1 MSTPWKLPIA
11 RHDAAHTA
19 PLSYLAH
26 VADRLAHHLGA
37 DPGYTGLITRNP
49 INPGPECFTHWGR
62 MFPYTL
68 GELDKMLPKGK
79 PPSHRLTGIGRN
91 CDLFRSMISEV
102 FRPRWAGILAAQGW
116 SEAWLDH
123 VRAQNVAIF
132 APEGLPDS
140 ECQSIA
146 KSCFRY
152 WTLQYDPGRFS
163 DLQRARNGQRW
174 HGDFNFDFNR
184 QAADVRDLKGWG
196 LKQVTIGAVVGLSP
210 SRISRILS
218 QGL

>member
-1 MSTPWKLPIA
+1 MSTPWEVPVA

-102 FRPRWAGILAAQGW
+102 FRPR
-116 SEAWLDH
+116 
-123 VRAQNVAIF
+123 
-132 APEGLPDS
+132 
-140 ECQSIA
+140 
-146 KSCFRY
+146 
-152 WTLQYDPGRFS
+152 
-163 DLQRARNGQRW
+163 
-174 HGDFNFDFNR
+174 
-184 QAADVRDLKGWG
+184 
-196 LKQVTIGAVVGLSP
+196 
-210 SRISRILS
+210 
-218 QGL
+218 